1 MTQPKKTAFY
11 DLHVKNGA
19 KIVEF
24 AGYLMPIQFK
34 GIIEEHRRVR
44 SSVGL
49 FDITH
54 MGEFEVWGKDAEK
67 FIQRMTTND
76 ASAVLNEID
85 GVVES
90 IRVRDRDTKILV
102 KGHSG
107 ELKEYL
113 VPFWLS
119 WDTTLDELFV
129 YRKLGL
135 KPGDLVKAGQS
146 LWGPLNTYQVQYSC
160 MCYDHGG
167 IVDDLLVYRLPD
179 HFLLVV
185 NGACLDK
192 DFKWL
197 SDHLSGDVKL
207 INKSDETALLALQG
221 PKAEEVM
228 RRLTDKNLSG
238 IKYYWSAWGKVNGV
252 ELLFSRTGYTG
263 EDGFEIYFSPAVA
276 ERMWNALM
284 DAGREFN
291 IEPIGL
297 GARDSLRLEMKY
309 MLYGNDIDQ
318 TTNPLEAG
326 LGWIVKPDK
335 GNFIGRE
342 PILKLKEQGLK
353 RKLVAFELLDKAFPR
368 QHYEIQKN
376 GKKIGE
382 VTSGTFSPSLDKGIG
397 LGYVPIEHSEA
408 GTELDI
414 MIRGKQNKAVVV
426 KAPFYKQFTHK

>member
-1 MTQPKKTAFY
+1 MTEVKKTPFY

-19 KIVEF
+19 KVVEF
-24 AGYLMPIQFK
+24 AGYLMPIQFR

-44 SSVGL
+44 SSAGL

-67 FIQRMTTND
+67 FIQKMTTND
-76 ASAVLNEID
+76 VSQLA
-85 GVVES
+85 
-90 IRVRDRDTKILV
+90 
-102 KGHSG
+102 
-107 ELKEYL
+107 
-113 VPFWLS
+113 
-119 WDTTLDELFV
+119 
-129 YRKLGL
+129 
-135 KPGDLVKAGQS
+135 
-146 LWGPLNTYQVQYSC
+146 TYQVQYSS

-192 DFKWL
+192 DFRWL
-197 SDHLSGDVKL
+197 SDHVSGDVKL
-207 INKSDETALLALQG
+207 TNVSDDTALLALQG
-221 PKAEEVM
+221 PRAEEILKK
-228 RRLTDKNLSG
+228 LTTVKLPD
-238 IKYYWSAWGKVNGV
+238 IKYYWATWGKVNGI
-252 ELLFSRTGYTG
+252 EMLFSRTGYTG
-263 EDGFEIYFSPAVA
+263 EDGFELYFSPPHA
-276 ERMWNALM
+276 ESMWNALM
-284 DAGREFN
+284 RAGREFD

-335 GNFIGRE
+335 GDFVGRE

-353 RKLVAFELLDKAFPR
+353 RKLVAFELADKAFPR
-368 QHYEIQKN
+368 QHYEIQKQ
-376 GKKIGE
+376 GRKIGE

-397 LGYVPIEHSEA
+397 LGYVSVEHSQI
-408 GTELDI
+408 GDELGI
-414 MIRGKQNKAVVV
+414 MIRGKACRAVTV
-426 KAPFYKQFTHK
+426 KTPFYKDFTHK

>member
-1 MTQPKKTAFY
+1 MTQPKKTPFY

-24 AGYLMPIQFK
+24 AGYLMPILFR

-44 SSVGL
+44 ATVGL

-54 MGEFEVWGKDAEK
+54 MGEFELWGKDAEK

-76 ASAVLNEID
+76 VSQ
-85 GVVES
+85 
-90 IRVRDRDTKILV
+90 
-102 KGHSG
+102 
-107 ELKEYL
+107 
-113 VPFWLS
+113 LS
-119 WDTTLDELFV
+119 TH
-129 YRKLGL
+129 
-135 KPGDLVKAGQS
+135 
-146 LWGPLNTYQVQYSC
+146 QVQYSC

-192 DFKWL
+192 DFKWI
-197 SDHLSGDVKL
+197 SDHLEGDVKL
-207 INKSDETALLALQG
+207 KNVSDDTALLALQG
-221 PKAEEVM
+221 PHAEEVM
-228 RRLTDKNLSG
+228 RKLTDKKLSD

-263 EDGFEIYFSPAVA
+263 EDGFEIYFSPPVA

-284 DAGREFN
+284 DAGREFD

-326 LGWIVKPDK
+326 LGWIVKLDK
-335 GNFIGRE
+335 RDFKGYESIS
-342 PILKLKEQGLK
+342 KLKQQGIK
-353 RKLVAFELLDKAFPR
+353 RKLVAFELTDKAFPR
-368 QHYEIQKN
+368 QHYQIHRDK
-376 GKKIGE
+376 KKIGE
-382 VTSGTFSPSLDKGIG
+382 VTSGTFSPSLNKGIG
-397 LGYVPIEHSEA
+397 LGYVPIEYSET
-408 GTELDI
+408 GTRLDI
-414 MIRGKQNKAVVV
+414 IIRDKPQKGIVIKP
-426 KAPFYKQFTHK
+426 PFYKNFTHK

>member
-24 AGYLMPIQFK
+24 AGYLMPIQFR

-44 SSVGL
+44 KTVGL

-54 MGEFEVWGKDAEK
+54 MGEFELWGKDAEK

-76 ASAVLNEID
+76 VSQIAM
-85 GVVES
+85 
-90 IRVRDRDTKILV
+90 
-102 KGHSG
+102 H
-107 ELKEYL
+107 
-113 VPFWLS
+113 
-119 WDTTLDELFV
+119 
-129 YRKLGL
+129 
-135 KPGDLVKAGQS
+135 
-146 LWGPLNTYQVQYSC
+146 QVQYSC

-167 IVDDLLVYRLPD
+167 IVDDLLVYRLPE

-197 SDHLSGDVKL
+197 SDHLEGEVILK
-207 INKSDETALLALQG
+207 NVSDETALLALQG
-221 PKAEEVM
+221 PQTEAVM
-228 RRLTDKNLSG
+228 KKLTDKKLSD
-238 IKYYWSAWGKVNGV
+238 IKYYWSTWGKVNGV

-263 EDGFEIYFSPAVA
+263 EDGFEIYFSAPVA

-284 DAGREFN
+284 NAGKEFN

-326 LGWIVKPDK
+326 LGWIVKPAK
-335 GNFIGRE
+335 GDFIGKG

-397 LGYVPIEHSEA
+397 LGYVPIENSEL

-414 MIRGKQNKAVVV
+414 TIRGKQNKAVVV
-426 KAPFYKQFTHK
+426 KAPFYKDFTHK

>member
-1 MTQPKKTAFY
+1 MTQPKKTPFY

-24 AGYLMPIQFK
+24 AGYLMPILFR

-44 SSVGL
+44 ATVGL

-54 MGEFEVWGKDAEK
+54 MGEFELWGKDAEK

-76 ASAVLNEID
+76 VSQ
-85 GVVES
+85 
-90 IRVRDRDTKILV
+90 
-102 KGHSG
+102 
-107 ELKEYL
+107 
-113 VPFWLS
+113 LS
-119 WDTTLDELFV
+119 TH
-129 YRKLGL
+129 
-135 KPGDLVKAGQS
+135 
-146 LWGPLNTYQVQYSC
+146 QVQYSC

-192 DFKWL
+192 DFKWI
-197 SDHLSGDVKL
+197 SDHLEGDVKL
-207 INKSDETALLALQG
+207 KNVSDDTALLALQG
-221 PKAEEVM
+221 PHAEEVM
-228 RRLTDKNLSG
+228 RKLTDKKLSD

-263 EDGFEIYFSPAVA
+263 EDGFEIYFSPPVA

-284 DAGREFN
+284 DAGREFD

-335 GNFIGRE
+335 GDFIGKG
-342 PILKLKEQGLK
+342 PIIKLKEQGLK
-353 RKLVAFELLDKAFPR
+353 RKLVAFELRDKAFPR

-397 LGYVPIEHSEA
+397 LGYVPIEHSEV

-426 KAPFYKQFTHK
+426 KAPFYKNFTHK